1 MTSHNSG
8 VWATL
13 SAVAVGSVLL
23 SLVPLQQSHGGN
35 MPCGS
40 ASAPAC
46 DGFCPVTNESCVPNP
61 DNPDAGCVCQ
71 VVTGCCV
78 VNAEL
83 HLCSNDVTAADCPG
97 PFPFVPGGSCGGECV
112 VPGPPPCGNATAP
125 ACEGS
130 CHDNQSCVPNPDNP
144 DAGCVCQVVTGCCV
158 VNADLHLCSNDVT
171 AADCPGPF
179 PFVPGGS
186 CGGECVIPGPPPCG
200 NATAPACEGSCHD
213 NQSCVPNPDNPDAG
227 CVCKAPTNTPTPST
241 TPTNTAVPNGGGCD
255 DRSDCLSGNCID
267 DTCCAQASC
276 PPGQSCNNP
285 GNAGTCSPDPTA
297 PAPAISRGGVMLALS
312 LLVAIGGFALLRR
325 RRGAAT

>member
-46 DGFCPVTNESCVPNP
+46 DGFCPVTNE
-61 DNPDAGCVCQ
+61 
-71 VVTGCCV
+71 
-78 VNAEL
+78 
-83 HLCSNDVTAADCPG
+83 
-97 PFPFVPGGSCGGECV
+97 
-112 VPGPPPCGNATAP
+112 
-125 ACEGS
+125 
-130 CHDNQSCVPNPDNP
+130 SCVPNPDNP

-255 DRSDCLSGNCID
+255 DRSDCLSGNCVD